1 MALLQ
6 MLEYWIAWLSN
17 NAPTYNLNTI
27 LLEHHDSMNI
37 VIYNTSKEELAYQS
51 SSTLKDLMRY
61 QTKLCVSQPGT
72 GKPQLP
78 LASILVAIRS
88 INHIW
93 VKY

>member
-51 SSTLKDLMRY
+51 S
-61 QTKLCVSQPGT
+61 
-72 GKPQLP
+72 
-78 LASILVAIRS
+78 
-88 INHIW
+88 
-93 VKY
+93 